1 MRIISYSA
9 SNATTYRP
17 TNDLCLMR
25 TMHSV
30 DFCDACI
37 EGLWQSLLR
46 PLSLIDNVTQT
57 AQLDGYTKVELDLL
71 PLAQFRDVP
80 RETEAYT
87 VLWYN
92 ADNNSVLN
100 EWTNKTTAI
109 ISQELAE
116 VEVEIKFSSKQ
127 IRVDTNGVLVH
138 KEKFEVKQCGKK
150 TVSPTRRLS

>member
-1 MRIISYSA
+1 
-9 SNATTYRP
+9 
-17 TNDLCLMR
+17 
-25 TMHSV
+25 
-30 DFCDACI
+30 
-37 EGLWQSLLR
+37 
-46 PLSLIDNVTQT
+46 
-57 AQLDGYTKVELDLL
+57 LDGYTKVELDLL

-100 EWTNKTTAI
+100 EWANKTTAI
-109 ISQELAE
+109 ISQDLTE